1 MSAYTAWD
9 FARLAR
15 EARTNWIRGWAWGCA
30 FGAVFGVIGSVLMLY
45 YWEYI
50 CQ

>member
-15 EARTNWIRGWAWGCA
+15 EARTNWIRGWAWGFA
-30 FGAVFGVIGSVLMLY
+30 WGAIMGVIGAVLTLY
-45 YWEYI
+45 SWGWI
-50 CQ
+50 G